1 MKSQRESPK
10 LKHAPESQGEG
21 QRRGPRRTGA
31 KRRDCDGKQQPQW
44 TSRAH
49 GAGANRLKKEI
60 KEPGGRQE
68 HNMWSEESRGQ
79 QRGARGQQFKPE
91 WTVMG
96 VDREGEERM
105 MSRAAPQRWVGRSGG
120 FRKTRE

>member
-1 MKSQRESPK
+1 MS
-10 LKHAPESQGEG
+10 
-21 QRRGPRRTGA
+21 RR
-31 KRRDCDGKQQPQW
+31 K
-44 TSRAH
+44 
-49 GAGANRLKKEI
+49 
-60 KEPGGRQE
+60 E

-120 FRKTRE
+120 FRKNQGMRLQDLLHNGQKRCVSLS

>member
-1 MKSQRESPK
+1 M
-10 LKHAPESQGEG
+10 
-21 QRRGPRRTGA
+21 
-31 KRRDCDGKQQPQW
+31 
-44 TSRAH
+44 SR
-49 GAGANRLKKEI
+49 
-60 KEPGGRQE
+60 RQE

-120 FRKTRE
+120 SEKPGNETARSPAQWAKEVHQPVVNDRAGKRETKCWSPLQEEASA